1 MFFPIDYKKSMEE
14 LVDLNKKMIK
24 GTDIMLSLEK
34 KDVDVAPTPK
44 ELIYQEDK
52 MKLYH
57 YKPIKKDVNTIPTV
71 IVYALVNRQYMM
83 DLQEKNSVIKRWLE
97 LGLDVYIV
105 DWGYPDKS
113 DKYIT
118 MEDYI
123 YGYMDN
129 AINKVMEINNVDEIN
144 LLGVCQGGTFSAIY
158 SALFPEKIKNLVTMV
173 APFDFDTK
181 DGLLFHW
188 SDYMDVD
195 NLVDAHGVI
204 PADFMNFGFLM
215 LRPFSLT
222 MDKYVGFLDNA
233 DNPEVVKDFLRM
245 ERWIFDSPDQA
256 GEAFRKFIKELY
268 QENKLIKN
276 ELQLGG
282 RTVDLKNI
290 DMPLLNVYAEK
301 DHLVPPAASK
311 PLNDVVSSK
320 DKELVSIK
328 GGHIGI
334 YVGSKSQKEVAPKVA
349 DWLNERS
356 TKKTTKKS
364 SSSASSSGSS
374 SKAKSTSSKSTS
386 SKSSSSS
393 SKSTSTNSSTS
404 KTSSGSKSSSSKKG
418 SEEEK

>member
-1 MFFPIDYKKSMEE
+1 MFFPMNYKKSMEE
-14 LVDLNKKMIK
+14 LMDLNKKMIK
-24 GTDIMLSLEK
+24 GTDVMLSLEE
-34 KDVDVAPTPK
+34 KDVDVGLTPK
-44 ELIYQEDK
+44 ELVYREDK

-57 YKPIKKDVNTIPTV
+57 YKPLNKDINTVPV
-71 IVYALVNRQYMM
+71 LIVYALVNRQYMM

-97 LGLDVYIV
+97 LGLDVYII
-105 DWGYPDKS
+105 DWGYPDKA

-129 AINKVMEINNVDEIN
+129 AINKIMETNDVDEIN
-144 LLGVCQGGTFSAIY
+144 LLGVCQGGTFCGIY

-188 SDYMDVD
+188 SNYMDVD

-204 PADFMNFGFLM
+204 PADFMNFGFLL

-222 MDKYVGFLDNA
+222 MDKYMGFLDNA

-276 ELQLGG
+276 ELKLGG
-282 RTVDLKNI
+282 RTVDLSNI
-290 DMPLLNVYAEK
+290 DMPLLIVYAEK

-311 PLNDVVSSK
+311 PLYDVVSSK
-320 DKELVSIK
+320 DKEIISIK

-356 TKKTTKKS
+356 AKSTTKKS
-364 SSSASSSGSS
+364 SQTSGSS
-374 SKAKSTSSKSTS
+374 SAKSKSSTSS
-386 SKSSSSS
+386 SKSSSK
-393 SKSTSTNSSTS
+393 KSTEN
-404 KTSSGSKSSSSKKG
+404 K
-418 SEEEK
+418 